1 MALFH
6 DALVIQLPS
15 SSRYEMYKNGSEF
28 FDGEGIVEKGVENT
42 INNIGILASVGR
54 KETDKTI
61 IDIMTNVEK
70 NS

>member
-1 MALFH
+1 
-6 DALVIQLPS
+6 
-15 SSRYEMYKNGSEF
+15 MYKNGSEF

>member
-6 DALVIQLPS
+6 DALVIQLQS